1 MRESLHE
8 YILHDTDIHKLSY
21 IGLLKHVQS
30 AASLDTQDFGSI
42 YPIALEINAGVFSKT
57 INAIAFP
64 TVAVSQVGTS
74 LTTSCSCDHSNS
86 QFLCP
91 HQAEIILCILEQKH
105 FRLFFDRILRRQ
117 TLLPVAKGY
126 GLENETNLDIYFE
139 LIYQGGLVDIQPK
152 LKELLKHDTTV
163 FTQELLPRRRSKIV
177 ALALRDTGKK
187 QILVISKHRFYH
199 QLSIQVMEGEE
210 TRSGKVKNPL
220 TTIDAKQLIW
230 KSQDILH
237 VKFYTAV
244 SAFQYN
250 YTTEID
256 ETEYDALK
264 IIVQNPLGLDTYYH
278 DKSIS
283 EKITAKSIVPIE
295 IDMLQAEI
303 ELHVFKK
310 EPFYEIT
317 GQLIF
322 NDDTISFKN
331 VTIRNEYFVVQRNRM
346 SLVSDPDQLRVIK
359 FFKRNNEKLL
369 IHSSKYD
376 EFLQTVLSALGQRIR
391 INYSYIRAA
400 TAVEL
405 TEKSCQREQVVY
417 LHQEGSYIFITPVM
431 RYGIIEV
438 PVYSRQ
444 QLFDTDRNGNL
455 FQIERDQAAE
465 LQLTTLIMQQH
476 PDFEEQLQENEY
488 FYLHK
493 DAFLDDSWFL
503 DAFELWRQAGA
514 TILGFNELKVNTL
527 NPHKAKVD
535 IQVVSG
541 VDWFNAHVKVR
552 FGRQQASLKQ
562 LHRAIRHKRKFVQ
575 LDDGTQ
581 GLLPEEWVQK
591 IASYFQVGDIDK
603 ELIKIPKVN
612 FTAISD
618 LFEKEMWSKEVE
630 FELAAYAQQFLQI
643 KQIPEVPVPI
653 GLHATLRR
661 YQQEGLNW
669 LNLLDQFNFG
679 GCLADDMGLGKTIQ
693 VIAFILSQRDKH
705 THHTNLIVVPTSLF
719 SNWQE
724 ELTKF
729 APSISVKVHYGAD
742 RSKNTDDMCEYEVI
756 LTSYGMLLSDIRWL
770 REFRFNYIFLDESQA
785 IKNPNSER
793 YKAACLLQSRNR
805 IVLTGTPIE
814 NNTFDLYG
822 QLSFACPG
830 LLGSKSYFRDVYALP
845 IDKFQYNKRA
855 LELQE
860 KIKPFMLR
868 RTKKQV
874 AKELPQKTEMV
885 IFCEMNATQREIY
898 DRYERELREYISA
911 VDEDEIHKN
920 GMHVLTGL
928 TRLRQICN
936 SPVLLKEGYSGADAV
951 KIDVLME
958 QIVNKSGEH
967 KILIFSQFVG
977 MLDLIRTELENS
989 GIPFEYLTGQTKDRG
1004 AKVDN
1009 FQANEHIRVF
1019 LISLKAGGTG
1029 LNLTEAD
1036 YVYLIDP
1043 WWNPAV
1049 ENQAID
1055 RSYRIGQTKNVIAV
1069 RLICPDTIEEKIRH
1083 LQQRK
1088 SKLAQDLVKTEAF
1101 ALSNLSK
1108 NDLLELLR

>member
-1 MRESLHE
+1 MRESSHE
-8 YILHDTDIHKLSY
+8 YILHDTDIQALSY
-21 IGLLKHVQS
+21 VGLLKHVQS
-30 AASLDTQDFGSI
+30 AASLDPRDFDSI
-42 YPIALEINAGVFSKT
+42 YPIELEINAGLFSKT

-74 LTTSCSCDHSNS
+74 LITSCSCDHSNS

-91 HQAEIILCILEQKH
+91 YQAEIIFSILERSEI
-105 FRLFFDRILRRQ
+105 RLFFDPTLRRQ
-117 TLLPVAKGY
+117 KIHPVAKGY
-126 GLENETNLDIYFE
+126 GLENEPDLDVYFE
-139 LIYQGGLVDIQPK
+139 LAYQNGAVEIQPR
-152 LKELLKHDTTV
+152 LKELMKLDAAV
-163 FTQELLPRRRSKIV
+163 FNRELLPIQPAKV
-177 ALALRDTGKK
+177 ASLAKQDTEKK
-187 QILVISKHRFYH
+187 QILVIGHQRFYNKLH
-199 QLSIQVMEGEE
+199 IQVMESDVGQ
-210 TRSGKVKNPL
+210 SGKIKNPL
-220 TTIDAKQLIW
+220 TTIDTRQLIW
-230 KSQDILH
+230 KSQDLLH

-244 SAFQYN
+244 SSFQDQ
-250 YTTEID
+250 YTTEHG
-256 ETEYDALK
+256 EAQFEALK
-264 IIVQNPLGLDTYYH
+264 VIVANSMGLKTYYH
-278 DKSIS
+278 DKSIA
-283 EKITAKSIVPIE
+283 EKISAKSLVPIAL
-295 IDMLQAEI
+295 DTLQAEI

-317 GQLIF
+317 GQLVF
-322 NDDTISFKN
+322 HDSMLPFTN
-331 VTIRNEYFVVQRNRM
+331 VVVRNEYFVVRGNRM
-346 SLVSDPDQLRVIK
+346 SLVSDSDMLRVIK

-369 IHSSKYD
+369 IHSSKYE
-376 EFLQTVLSALGQRIR
+376 EFLQTVLAPLAQRIQ
-391 INYSYIRAA
+391 IHYSYIKAA

-405 TEKSCQREQVVY
+405 AEKSYERAPLIY
-417 LHQEGSYIFITPVM
+417 LHQEGNYISITPVM
-431 RYGIIEV
+431 RYGAIEV

-444 QLFDTDRNGNL
+444 QLLDTDQNGNV
-455 FQIERDQAAE
+455 FQVARDQAAE
-465 LQLTTLIMQQH
+465 LQLTTLVMQQH
-476 PDFEEQLQENEY
+476 PDFEQQLQEHEY

-535 IQVVSG
+535 IQVISG

-581 GLLPEEWVQK
+581 GLLPEEWMQK
-591 IASYFQVGDIDK
+591 IAGYFQVGDIDK

-618 LFEKEMWSKEVE
+618 LFEKEMRSEEVE
-630 FELAAYAQQFLQI
+630 VELAAYAQQFLQI
-643 KQIPEVPVPI
+643 KQIPEVPVPV

-669 LNLLDQFNFG
+669 LNLLDQFSFG

-705 THHTNLIVVPTSLF
+705 THHTNLIVVPTSLL
-719 SNWQE
+719 SNWQD

-729 APSISVKVHYGAD
+729 APSISVRVHYGAD
-742 RSKNTDDMCEYEVI
+742 RSKNTDDMHDYEVI

-770 REFRFNYIFLDESQA
+770 KEFRFNYIFLDESQA

-855 LELQE
+855 VELQE
-860 KIKPFMLR
+860 KIRPFMLR

-874 AKELPQKTEMV
+874 AKELPEKTEIV

-911 VDEDEIHKN
+911 TDEDEIHKN

-1004 AKVDN
+1004 PKVDN

-1069 RLICPDTIEEKIRH
+1069 RLICSDTIEEKIRH

-1088 SKLAQDLVKTEAF
+1088 HKLAQDMVKTDGLLLRNF
-1101 ALSNLSK
+1101 SK
-1108 NDLLELLR
+1108 NDLLDIL